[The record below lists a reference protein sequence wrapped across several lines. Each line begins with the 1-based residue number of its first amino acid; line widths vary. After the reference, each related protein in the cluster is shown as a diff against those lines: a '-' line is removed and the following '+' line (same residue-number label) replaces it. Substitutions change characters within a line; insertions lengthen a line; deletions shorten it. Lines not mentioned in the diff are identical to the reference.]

1 MSDMLTVSNGCPQ
14 GCVLSPVLF
23 SIFTNEF
30 TINEENF
37 RLFKYADDMALVGL
51 LNKTNQTYDLAY
63 LTHIKALETW
73 CCSSQLEINVAK
85 TKKIIVYKTR
95 CDM

>member
-1 MSDMLTVSNGCPQ
+1 MFLLCQTKQN
-14 GCVLSPVLF
+14 VLF

-51 LNKTNQTYDLAY
+51 LDKTNQTHDLAY
-63 LTHIKALETW
+63 LTHTKALET

-85 TKKIIVYKTR
+85 TK
-95 CDM
+95 